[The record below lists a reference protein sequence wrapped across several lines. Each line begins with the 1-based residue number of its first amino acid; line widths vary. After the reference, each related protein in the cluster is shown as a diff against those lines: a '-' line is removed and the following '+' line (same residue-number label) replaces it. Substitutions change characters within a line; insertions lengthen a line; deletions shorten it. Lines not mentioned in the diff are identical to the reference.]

1 MISFDAFTIIAL
13 EKSESCEVKDLII
26 YKELTIDDV
35 NISMFACFDRT
46 QNVTKCWRKI
56 NNEWVIK
63 DIAFVYTRFS
73 RVK

>member
-1 MISFDAFTIIAL
+1 M
-13 EKSESCEVKDLII
+13 II
-26 YKELTIDDV
+26 YKELAIDDV
-35 NISMFACFDRT
+35 DISMFECFDRT